1 MKRAI
6 LLGGAALALTSTF
19 VLAQEAPESI
29 LPPGFDDPAP
39 SPTPASTP
47 RPAASGTPAGGSTA
61 TPAGGGAVVQPL
73 PPTASTADV
82 AAARAALDRLPTLAE
97 LERMSTDQL
106 DELFGLK
113 PKTDIPPGARRSM
126 EQVGVLAP
134 NEGGLPTGSLTN
146 QPATLVRAAL
156 VGTKG
161 PLVSR
166 WGHILMR
173 RALASRLTAPTDMD
187 PAEFAALRAMV
198 LNRMGEH
205 SAARALVQDVDTANY
220 SAALTGAAVNAYIG
234 TGDLVGACP
243 AVRLGHS
250 KSKDPNWAML
260 VSICNAFAG
269 EETRAQND
277 LRRALN
283 QGQGERIDVLL
294 AQRFAGAAGR
304 GRRAVTIEWD
314 GVEDMTPWRFALA
327 TTLGVEIPE
336 RLTDD
341 LGRYYQNVTAT
352 APMVPVG
359 QRASAADIAAADGV
373 LSAQAMVDLYSQIHG
388 AEGTNDDAA
397 RTASRLREAYVA
409 VEPAAR
415 LAAIRDVW
423 GNGGDNYGRLV
434 LTAYAAARVT
444 PSTDFAEDSGRLI
457 ASMLTAGLERD
468 AMLWADVVNDGSE
481 GWALLALAR
490 PGDNVQVSSGD
501 FGSFSGDD
509 NSAGQRKSKL
519 LLAGLAGLGRLDSG
533 DVSSQS
539 ADLGINLTQATRWT
553 AMIDRA
559 AEVNNPTL
567 VVLLAGLGMQG
578 DDWDKMTPRHLYHI
592 VSALNRVGLKAE
604 ARMIAAEAVARG

>member
-39 SPTPASTP
+39 APTPAPAP
-47 RPAASGTPAGGSTA
+47 RPSPGGSPGGA
-61 TPAGGGAVVQPL
+61 SPAPSGGAVVQPL
-73 PPTASTADV
+73 PPAASESEV
-82 AAARAALDRLPTLAE
+82 AAAREALGRLPSLAE
-97 LERMSTDQL
+97 LERMSTDDL

-113 PKTDIPPGARRSM
+113 PKTDNPPGARRSM

-134 NEGGLPTGSLTN
+134 TEGGLPTGSLTN

-156 VGTKG
+156 AGTKG
-161 PLVSR
+161 PMVSR

-173 RALASRLTAPTDMD
+173 RALASRLTAPSIMA
-187 PAEFAALRAMV
+187 PAEFAALRAGV

-205 SAARALVQDVDTANY
+205 SAARALVQDIDTANY
-220 SAALTGAAVNAYIG
+220 SPALTNAAVDAYIG

-243 AVRLGHS
+243 SVRLGRS
-250 KSKDPNWAML
+250 ERTDPNWKML
-260 VSICNAFAG
+260 AGICNAFAG

-415 LAAIRDVW
+415 LDAIRDVW
-423 GNGGDNYGRLV
+423 GNGSDNYGRLV

-444 PSTDFAEDSGRLI
+444 PSTDFADDSGRLI

-468 AMLWADVVNDGSE
+468 ALLWADVVDDGSE

-501 FGSFSGDD
+501 FDSFAGDD
-509 NSAGQRKSKL
+509 NSAGQRKSKM

-533 DVSSQS
+533 DVGSQS

-559 AEVNNPTL
+559 AEVNNPAL
-567 VVLLAGLGMQG
+567 VVFLAGLGMQG
-578 DDWDKMTPRHLYHI
+578 DDWGKMTPRHLYHI
-592 VSALNRVGLKAE
+592 VSALNRVGFKAE

>member
-39 SPTPASTP
+39 APTPAPAP
-47 RPAASGTPAGGSTA
+47 RPSPGASPGGASPAPS
-61 TPAGGGAVVQPL
+61 GGAVVQPL
-73 PPTASTADV
+73 PPAASESEV
-82 AAARAALDRLPTLAE
+82 AAAREALGRLPSLAE
-97 LERMSTDQL
+97 LERMSTDDL

-134 NEGGLPTGSLTN
+134 AEGGLPTGSLTN

-156 VGTKG
+156 AGTKG
-161 PLVSR
+161 PMVSR

-173 RALASRLTAPTDMD
+173 RALASRLTAPSNMA
-187 PAEFAALRAMV
+187 PVEFAALRAGV

-205 SAARALVQDVDTANY
+205 SAARALVQDIDTANY
-220 SAALTGAAVNAYIG
+220 SPALTNAAVDAYIG

-243 AVRLGHS
+243 SVRLGRS
-250 KSKDPNWAML
+250 ERSDPNWKML
-260 VSICNAFAG
+260 AGICNAFAG

-327 TTLGVEIPE
+327 TTLGVEIPD

-415 LAAIRDVW
+415 LGAIRDVW
-423 GNGGDNYGRLV
+423 GNGSDNYGRLV

-444 PSTDFAEDSGRLI
+444 PSSDFADDSGRLI

-468 AMLWADVVNDGSE
+468 ALLWADVVDDGSE

-501 FGSFSGDD
+501 FDSFAGDD
-509 NSAGQRKSKL
+509 NSAGQRKSKM

-533 DVSSQS
+533 DVGSQS
-539 ADLGINLTQATRWT
+539 ADLGVNLTQATRWT

-559 AEVNNPTL
+559 AEVNNPAL
-567 VVLLAGLGMQG
+567 VVFLAGLGMQG

-592 VSALNRVGLKAE
+592 VSALNRVGFKAE

>member
-39 SPTPASTP
+39 SPAPTAAP
-47 RPAASGTPAGGSTA
+47 RPAASGGTSTASSPSGGS
-61 TPAGGGAVVQPL
+61 GAVVQPL
-73 PPTASTADV
+73 PPAASAADV
-82 AAARAALDRLPTLAE
+82 AAAREALGRLPTLAE
-97 LERMSTDQL
+97 LERMSTDEL

-126 EQVGVLAP
+126 EQVGVLSPA
-134 NEGGLPTGSLTN
+134 EGGLPTGSLTN
-146 QPATLVRAAL
+146 QPTTLVRAAL
-156 VGTKG
+156 AGTKG
-161 PLVSR
+161 PMVSR

-187 PAEFAALRAMV
+187 PAEFAALRASV

-205 SAARALVQDVDTANY
+205 SASRALVQDVDTANY
-220 SAALTGAAVNAYIG
+220 SSALTNAAVDAYIG

-243 AVRLGHS
+243 SVRLGRS
-250 KSKDPNWAML
+250 ERSDPNWKML
-260 VSICNAFAG
+260 TGICNAFAG

-294 AQRFAGAAGR
+294 TQRFAGAAGR

-336 RLTDD
+336 RLTGD

-388 AEGTNDDAA
+388 AEGTNEDVA

-409 VEPAAR
+409 VEPATR

-423 GNGGDNYGRLV
+423 GNGTDNYGRLV

-444 PSTDFAEDSGRLI
+444 PSADFADDSGRLI

-468 AMLWADVVNDGSE
+468 ALLWADVVSDGSE

-501 FGSFSGDD
+501 FDSFAGDD
-509 NSAGQRKSKL
+509 NSAEQRKSKM

-533 DVSSQS
+533 DISSQS
-539 ADLGINLTQATRWT
+539 ADLGVNLTQATRWT

-559 AEVNNPTL
+559 AEVNNPAL
-567 VVLLAGLGMQG
+567 VVFLAGLGMQG
-578 DDWDKMTPRHLYHI
+578 DGWDKMTPRHLYHI
-592 VSALNRVGLKAE
+592 VSALNRVGFKAE

>member
-1 MKRAI
+1 M
-6 LLGGAALALTSTF
+6 
-19 VLAQEAPESI
+19 
-29 LPPGFDDPAP
+29 
-39 SPTPASTP
+39 
-47 RPAASGTPAGGSTA
+47 
-61 TPAGGGAVVQPL
+61 
-73 PPTASTADV
+73 
-82 AAARAALDRLPTLAE
+82 
-97 LERMSTDQL
+97 
-106 DELFGLK
+106 
-113 PKTDIPPGARRSM
+113 
-126 EQVGVLAP
+126 
-134 NEGGLPTGSLTN
+134 
-146 QPATLVRAAL
+146 
-156 VGTKG
+156 
-161 PLVSR
+161 
-166 WGHILMR
+166 
-173 RALASRLTAPTDMD
+173 
-187 PAEFAALRAMV
+187 
-198 LNRMGEH
+198 
-205 SAARALVQDVDTANY
+205 
-220 SAALTGAAVNAYIG
+220 
-234 TGDLVGACP
+234 
-243 AVRLGHS
+243 
-250 KSKDPNWAML
+250 
-260 VSICNAFAG
+260 
-269 EETRAQND
+269 
-277 LRRALN
+277 
-283 QGQGERIDVLL
+283 LL
-294 AQRFAGAAGR
+294 AQRFAGAACR

-359 QRASAADIAAADGV
+359 QRVSAADIAAADGV

-415 LAAIRDVW
+415 LGAIRDVW
-423 GNGGDNYGRLV
+423 GNGSDNYGRLV

-444 PSTDFAEDSGRLI
+444 PSTDFADDSGRLI

-468 AMLWADVVNDGSE
+468 ALLWADVVEDGSE

-501 FGSFSGDD
+501 FDSFAGDD
-509 NSAGQRKSKL
+509 NSAGQRKSKM

-533 DVSSQS
+533 DVGSQS

-559 AEVNNPTL
+559 AEVNNPAL
-567 VVLLAGLGMQG
+567 VVFLAGLGMQG

-592 VSALNRVGLKAE
+592 VSALNRVGFKAE